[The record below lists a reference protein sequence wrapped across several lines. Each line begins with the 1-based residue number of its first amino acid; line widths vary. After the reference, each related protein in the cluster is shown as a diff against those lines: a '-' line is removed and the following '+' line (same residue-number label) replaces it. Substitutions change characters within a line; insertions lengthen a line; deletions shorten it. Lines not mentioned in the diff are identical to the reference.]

1 MVAAVAAAVAAWRW
15 HGLVAVAYVVSDE
28 KDYPNNT
35 VFTKNKA
42 NMEKLNAA
50 KKKKDEVESVE
61 LVVGCD

>member
-35 VFTKNKA
+35 VFTENKVIW
-42 NMEKLNAA
+42 K
-50 KKKKDEVESVE
+50 S
-61 LVVGCD
+61 

>member
-1 MVAAVAAAVAAWRW
+1 MVAAVAAAVAAWWWR
-15 HGLVAVAYVVSDE
+15 GLVAVAYVVCDE

-50 KKKKDEVESVE
+50 KKKK
-61 LVVGCD
+61 G

>member
-15 HGLVAVAYVVSDE
+15 HGLVAVAYVVSEE
-28 KDYPNNT
+28 KDYPNNM

-50 KKKKDEVESVE
+50 KKKK
-61 LVVGCD
+61 G